1 MIKIDTGDRYVDV
14 SAISAMVDESQFV
27 RITSRSRAVN
37 ITNKII
43 EAIQSHECP
52 DQLDDYW
59 EREDLVLDALHIFDP
74 HVTEYLTDTY
84 KEHRAALVHGG
95 AYKSAQAVP
104 HRTASG
110 FPPAHDGKDDKGND
124 HDF

>member
-1 MIKIDTGDRYVDV
+1 MFKIDTGDRYIDV
-14 SAISAMVDESQFV
+14 RAQSAAVDESQF
-27 RITSRSRAVN
+27 IEIKTRARAIN
-37 ITNKII
+37 LTNKII

-59 EREDLVLDALHIFDP
+59 QRESLALDALHLFDV
-74 HVTEYLTDTY
+74 HVTAHVKDIYE
-84 KEHRAALVHGG
+84 EHRAALIHGG

-110 FPPAHDGKDDKGND
+110 IPPAQNGKHDKGND
-124 HDF
+124 NGF